1 MLALFAMGTVEV
13 SAQTFKKSDVVGII
27 HDDQDAPLT
36 SATIMLL
43 NARDSVLASFAIS
56 DTDGRFAIKGAKAG
70 NYILKIS
77 FMGFST
83 VTRELMLGEEEV
95 VDLGT
100 ITLKE
105 ATAILSEVEVLA
117 DHVPIQIQDDT
128 INYNADAFKVQPND
142 VVEDLLKR
150 LPGIEVDKDGGIKA
164 QGEEVQNVLVDGKEF
179 FGNDPKMATKNLP
192 ADAVDKVQVYD
203 KLSDMA
209 EFSGID
215 DGERSKT
222 INLELKEDKKKGMFG
237 KIEAGYGHDAGA
249 VADEGRYATKLN
261 LNRFTKNSQLSLL
274 GMANDVNQQGF
285 SFGEYINFSGGLS
298 RMMGGGRFR
307 MGGGGGPQIGEDLS
321 DGFVNTLAGGI
332 NYNVEIG
339 KKLDIRSSYFYN
351 GIDND
356 ITQDIFR
363 QNYIVDETFETFE
376 DATQS
381 SENDGHR
388 VNLIAEL
395 EIDSTTEIELRS
407 NASFNNGDY
416 LSNQFTETFADQ
428 GLDNTLLTDY
438 TSLSDGFDFN
448 GDLYL
453 RKRFGAKRGRTMT
466 ANLSLNSGD
475 DNSEARLTS
484 LQNFL
489 LTGDEE
495 FIDQMQQDVGD
506 NMNWGAR
513 LSYTEPVG
521 KNKWVEFNYRYQNNE
536 SKSDQDVFDLDP
548 VTGAPTPNTDLS
560 TTFQR
565 DYTYHRTGATFKLNT
580 PKSSLNIGVQYQDTD
595 LRGFIN
601 QDESPIAK
609 DFSTVLPSLRYRYEF
624 ATARSIRFDYRT
636 SIDVPSLQQLSPLV
650 DNTNPQ
656 RIYIGNPDLKA
667 EYQHRANIHFHSFS
681 QFSFTSIFAMLSGTI
696 TKDKIVNSTEVD
708 RVTFKETQRP
718 VNIDNDYRLTGYA
731 SFGTPLKFI
740 RTRLELNSN
749 VSYNRSKL
757 FINTIENDLD
767 RWTRSVGLSFSSMN
781 SEVVEYQVGARFSN
795 TTSEYSEDKS
805 FDQDFVTQTYY
816 ADLTVNFLKT
826 WSISTSYDLNR
837 YTGDQ
842 FEGDE
847 ELPLWKASLSKYVFK
862 DKRAEIKLSMFDVLD
877 ENRGIN
883 RTSESNYLEEI
894 RTNSLGR
901 YYMLSFIYS
910 IKGFGQGDT
919 GNMRMIRHGR
929 RR

>member
-1 MLALFAMGTVEV
+1 
-13 SAQTFKKSDVVGII
+13 
-27 HDDQDAPLT
+27 
-36 SATIMLL
+36 
-43 NARDSVLASFAIS
+43 
-56 DTDGRFAIKGAKAG
+56 AIKGAKAG
-70 NYILKIS
+70 SYVLKIS

-83 VTRELMLGEEEV
+83 VTRELVIGSEEI
-95 VDLGT
+95 VDLGV
-100 ITLKE
+100 INLAE

-164 QGEEVQNVLVDGKEF
+164 QGEEVQNVFVDGKEF
-179 FGNDPKMATKNLP
+179 FGSDPKMATKNLP

-237 KIEAGYGHDAGA
+237 AIEAGYGHDAGEI
-249 VADEGRYATKLN
+249 ADEGRYSTKLN
-261 LNRFTKNSQLSLL
+261 LNRFTKSSQLSVL

-285 SFGEYINFSGGLS
+285 SFNEYINFSGGMS
-298 RMMGGGRFR
+298 RLMGGGGRFR
-307 MGGGGGPQIGEDLS
+307 FGGGGGGPQISNGLS
-321 DGFVNTLAGGI
+321 DGFVNTLAGGV
-332 NYNVEIG
+332 NFNVELG

-351 GIDND
+351 GIENN
-356 ITQDIFR
+356 IAQDVFR
-363 QNYIVDETFETFE
+363 QNFIVDETFETFE
-376 DATQS
+376 DATQTTES
-381 SENDGHR
+381 DGHR

-416 LSNQFTETFADQ
+416 ISNQFTETYEGQ
-428 GLDNTLLTDY
+428 GQLDNTLLTDY
-438 TSLSDGFDFN
+438 NSMSDGIDLN
-448 GDLYL
+448 SDLYL

-466 ANLSLNSGD
+466 ANFSLRKGD
-475 DNSEARLTS
+475 DDGEARLTS

-495 FIDQMQQDVGD
+495 YIDQMQQDIGD
-506 NMNWGAR
+506 DMNWGAR
-513 LSYTEPVG
+513 LSYTEPIG
-521 KNKWVEFNYRYQNNE
+521 KNKWLEFNYRYQNNE
-536 SKSDQDVFDLDP
+536 SNSDQDVFDLDP
-548 VTGAPTPNTDLS
+548 VTGVPTRNSELS

-565 DYTYHRTGATFKLNT
+565 DFVYHQAGTTFKFNS
-580 PKSSLNIGVQYQDTD
+580 PKSSLNIGVQYQDSD
-595 LRGFIN
+595 LRGIIN

-609 DFSTVLPSLRYRYEF
+609 EYTTVLPSLRYRYEF

-636 SIDVPSLQQLSPLV
+636 SIDVPSLQQLSPLI
-650 DNTNPQ
+650 DNSNPQ
-656 RIYIGNPDLKA
+656 RIYVGNPDLKA
-667 EYQHRANIHFHSFS
+667 EYQHRANVHFHSFS

-696 TKDKIVNSTEVD
+696 TKNKIVNSTEVD

-740 RTRLELNSN
+740 RSRVELNSN
-749 VSYNRSKL
+749 VSYNNSKL
-757 FINTIENDLD
+757 FINTIENDVD
-767 RWTRSVGLSFSSMN
+767 RWTKSFGLSFSSMN
-781 SEVVEYQVGARFSN
+781 SEVLEYQVGTRFSN
-795 TTSEYSEDKS
+795 TTTEYSEDRS
-805 FDQDFVTQTYY
+805 FDQDFLTQTYY
-816 ADLTVNFLKT
+816 ADVTVNFLKT
-826 WSISTSYDLNR
+826 WSVSTSYDLNV
-837 YTGDQ
+837 YKGDQ
-842 FEGDE
+842 FEGNE
-847 ELPLWKASLSKYVFK
+847 ELPLWKASLSKFVFK

-919 GNMRMIRHGR
+919 GMRFMRHGR